1 MNPPRTKPRRPED
14 RSGPR
19 GERLAAQFLIAH
31 GYAVLARNLR
41 TRFGEIDLL
50 VRRGHHVAAVE
61 VKARADHPAP
71 ERMVDAERL
80 DRMERSL
87 GALAR
92 RLRPRPR
99 TLSLDV
105 VAVRWLDPL
114 PPEVRHFPTVRHI
127 AVPGWTRTSGKAPPE
142 VEAWGYPWPME
153 ACITLRCA
161 EIARRFARWLG
172 RLLPGRP
179 SQPISPAPKAL
190 RSQPRPPCR
199 LWPNR

>member
-1 MNPPRTKPRRPED
+1 LVE
-14 RSGPR
+14 
-19 GERLAAQFLIAH
+19 H
-31 GYAVLARNLR
+31 GYTVLARNLR
-41 TRFGEIDLL
+41 TRFGELDLL
-50 VRRGHHVAAVE
+50 VRRGNHVAAVE

-71 ERMVDAERL
+71 ERLVDAERL
-80 DRMERSL
+80 GRMERSL
-87 GALAR
+87 CALAR

-114 PPEVRHFPTVRHI
+114 PPEVRHFATVRRV
-127 AVPGWTRTSGKAPPE
+127 AAPGHASRSGKAPFE

-172 RLLPGRP
+172 TLFSSISTPNSPHPPKRP
-179 SQPISPAPKAL
+179 
-190 RSQPRPPCR
+190 RSASRPRCR